1 MEQEIMNLIVA
12 ITPALTSIA
21 GIVGA
26 VVTMIKKV
34 KKIDDSHSQDIAA
47 LNAKMNIVLQEN
59 AELKQEIKKYTK
71 LVYRVNEG
79 ENNVETK

>member
-12 ITPALTSIA
+12 ITPALTSII
-21 GIVGA
+21 GIIGA
-26 VVTMIKKV
+26 VVTMVKKV
-34 KKIDDSHSQDIAA
+34 KKIDESHSKETKA

-71 LVYRVNEG
+71 LVYRVHDS
-79 ENNVETK
+79 KDDK

>member
-1 MEQEIMNLIVA
+1 
-12 ITPALTSIA
+12 
-21 GIVGA
+21 
-26 VVTMIKKV
+26 MIKKV

-47 LNAKMNIVLQEN
+47 LNSKMNIVLQEN

-79 ENNVETK
+79 ENNVDT

>member
-59 AELKQEIKKYTK
+59 AELKQEIKKYNK

-79 ENNVETK
+79 ESNVETK